1 MSRTV
6 LVVEDDPGLAELI
19 GEKAEDCGFSV
30 SYVCSAEEALGW
42 LAKNESPRL
51 MILDFSLPG
60 MNARDFISSFPEKKL
75 TVPPFIISTGQGDER
90 IAVEMMKLGALDYI
104 VKGGHFLE
112 LLPEAIRKVD
122 RQIENELQRRLA
134 EEKLRESE
142 ESYRNQFENNSSVM
156 LLIDPAGKI
165 TDANAA
171 AADFYGY
178 SREKLATMSIAE
190 LDTSSESIKQL
201 MRKWSPGQG
210 QQIEFTHCLADSS
223 KRSVIVSAS
232 KIRFKG
238 QMLLHSIIHDI
249 TARKQAEQAL
259 IETNKRLEEATV
271 TATQMTLQAKMASRA
286 KSEFLANMSHEIRT
300 PLNGIIGITGLLL
313 ETTLNEE
320 QQYFVNIINS
330 SGESLLRL
338 VDEILDFSKIEAGK
352 LLLEA
357 LDLNLPSLITE
368 FISLMKVRAQ
378 QKGLELNYSIAPDVP
393 ENLRGDP
400 ARLRQILNNLVGNS
414 IKFTQT
420 GHVDINV
427 SLVSRNK
434 KKALIKFEV
443 TDTGI
448 GIPEHKFDLLFKK
461 FSQVDASTTRK
472 HGGSGLGLAIS
483 KQLADM
489 MGGEVGVE
497 SEEGKGSRFWFT
509 ASLALQTEGVASSK
523 VGNTAKPEKNEPE
536 SLPANAKTSKFFNR
550 ALRLLLAEDC
560 ATNQQVALSIL
571 KKLGLNA
578 DVANC
583 GEKAIEA
590 IEKTPY
596 DLILL
601 DIQMPGIDGFETTN
615 RIRKSET
622 AAGRPAVPIIAMT
635 AHTTP
640 GYREKCIKA
649 GMNDYI
655 SKPISIRTLAEAL
668 EKWLPETPVFDEADL
683 MDRMMNDASLVHSLA
698 NAFISDVPDQ
708 LKALKASLADNQIE
722 AVERLAHRLA
732 GASGNLGGKRMSAI
746 AYSFEKAAQTGN
758 LTTIRER
765 LPELESGF
773 EKLKFEIREKLGKQ
787 PKGGQE
793 MKTLIV
799 EDDFTSRLLL
809 QEILKNYGP
818 FHIAVNG
825 QEAVSAVRAA
835 LEANEQYDLIC
846 LDIMMPEMD
855 GHEALKQIR
864 NMEQAKG
871 IYSQNGAKI
880 MMVTALG
887 DMKNATTAFYNLCD
901 VFLPKPIRKAK
912 LIEEL
917 RKMNL
922 ID

>member
-19 GEKAEDCGFSV
+19 GEKAEDCGFKVAS
-30 SYVCSAEEALGW
+30 VCSAEEAIAW
-42 LAKNESPRL
+42 LNKNDRPRL

-60 MNARDFISSFPEKKL
+60 MNARDFISSFSENKPGL
-75 TVPPFIISTGQGDER
+75 PPFIISTGQGDER

-122 RQIENELQRRLA
+122 RHIENELQRKLA

-156 LLIDPAGKI
+156 LLVDSSGRI

-171 AADFYGY
+171 ATSFYGH
-178 SREKLATMSIAE
+178 SRDKLANMSINE
-190 LDTSSESIKQL
+190 LDETAKSGSQL
-201 MRKWSPGQG
+201 MQKWVSGKGQAV
-210 QQIEFTHCLADSS
+210 EFTHCLADGS
-223 KRSVIVSAS
+223 KRNVVISAS
-232 KIRFKG
+232 KIKFKG
-238 QMLLHSIIHDI
+238 QMLLHTIIQDI
-249 TARKQAEQAL
+249 TARKQAEKAL
-259 IETNKRLEEATV
+259 IETNRRLEEATM

-313 ETTLNEE
+313 ETELNDE
-320 QQYFVNIINS
+320 QQHFVNIINS
-330 SGESLLRL
+330 SGESLLGL

-357 LDLNLPSLITE
+357 IDMNLQSLIKE
-368 FISLMKVRAQ
+368 FVAIMKVRAQ
-378 QKGLELNYSIAPDVP
+378 QKGLELNYSISPDVP
-393 ENLRGDP
+393 ANLHGDP

-414 IKFTQT
+414 IKFTPS
-420 GHVDINV
+420 GHIDIKL
-427 SLVSRNK
+427 SLVNRNS

-443 TDTGI
+443 IDTGI
-448 GIPEHKFDLLFKK
+448 GIPAHKFDLLFKK

-483 KQLADM
+483 KQLAEM
-489 MGGEVGVE
+489 MGGEIGVE
-497 SEEGKGSRFWFT
+497 SEDGKGSKFWFT
-509 ASLALQTEGVASSK
+509 ASFILQSEIPAPAD
-523 VGNTAKPEKNEPE
+523 VGSDNQKSEKLPEQDI
-536 SLPANAKTSKFFNR
+536 AAGAKTSKFFNR
-550 ALRLLLAEDC
+550 SLRILLAEDC

-571 KKLGLNA
+571 KKLNLQA
-578 DVANC
+578 DIVKC
-583 GEKAIEA
+583 GEEAIKA
-590 IEKTPY
+590 IEKTAY

-601 DIQMPGIDGFETTN
+601 DIQMPGIDGFETTS
-615 RIRKSET
+615 RIRKLEET
-622 AAGRPAVPIIAMT
+622 LHRGALPIIAMT
-635 AHTTP
+635 AHSLP

-655 SKPISIRTLAEAL
+655 SKPISIKTVAEIL
-668 EKWLPETPVFDEADL
+668 EKWLPETPVFDESDL
-683 MDRMMNDASLVHSLA
+683 MERMMNDETLVYSLA
-698 NAFISDVPDQ
+698 NAFLSDAPDQ
-708 LKALKASLADNQIE
+708 LKGLKTALADNKIDL
-722 AVERLAHRLA
+722 VERLSHRLA
-732 GASGNLGGKRMSAI
+732 GASGNIGGKEMSAI
-746 AYSFEKAAQTGN
+746 AYCFEKSAQAGN
-758 LTTIRER
+758 LTLIRER

-773 EKLKFEIREKLGKQ
+773 EKLKFEIREKLGKH

-901 VFLPKPIRKAK
+901 VFSSQTDTQGQAG
-912 LIEEL
+912 
-917 RKMNL
+917 
-922 ID
+922 